1 LIWIKLFFRLF
12 DLYQTAGSGM
22 ADILCHDSE
31 KGDPMTSTIIT
42 KLYDQLSS
50 KVGKETAESLITFI
64 EQKIREESKE
74 QAQDMASKRE
84 FVQAWGG
91 LRAQKKARRWEKFLT
106 ALTIIAILE
115 AVIAWWICF
124 LRR

>member
-1 LIWIKLFFRLF
+1 
-12 DLYQTAGSGM
+12 
-22 ADILCHDSE
+22 
-31 KGDPMTSTIIT
+31 MTSIIIT

-50 KVGKETAESLITFI
+50 KVGKETADSLITFI

-84 FVQAWGG
+84 FVQAWSG
-91 LRAQKKARRWEKFLT
+91 LRAQKKAKHWGKFLL